1 MAAVLAS
8 DLKPGQSLTQYI
20 NKKEGKTASKRRPRR
35 KPTQKPR
42 GL

>member
-20 NKKEGKTASKRRPRR
+20 NKKENKTPRTPRPRR